1 MTILGKI
8 LVIVNLVFS
17 LVTGALIVTVFATR
31 TNWKSA
37 YEVLKNRFEVAEANA
52 RTYQSEIDSI
62 RANAGTE
69 VKVARNQTA
78 ASEQSQKQAES
89 HADDLLTQS
98 KQLQDRLKLAAANI
112 ESATE
117 ELHRRKAEIDK
128 LKEITA
134 DKEKRMSDLEE
145 LNKQYRD
152 SMIEAQLHAAQEHE
166 RNVDLLNENVRLNKE
181 LEKRAT
187 LASSVTSAGG
197 AARRPPQDDVQ
208 GQVLDTDRTGLITI
222 SIGSDQGV
230 ARGNTL
236 EVYRMQPKPEY
247 VGMITILDTRFK
259 ESVARPVQP
268 LRAGPIQKGDIV
280 ASRVIAAR

>member
-31 TNWKSA
+31 TNWKDA
-37 YEVLKNRFEVAEANA
+37 YDVLKKRFDVAEANA
-52 RTYQSEIDSI
+52 RTYQSEIDTI
-62 RANAGTE
+62 RASAGTE
-69 VKVARNQTA
+69 VKVARNQSA
-78 ASEQSQKQAES
+78 AAEASEKQASS

-98 KQLQDRLKLAAANI
+98 KQLQDRLRLVSANI

-134 DKEKRMSDLEE
+134 DKEKKMSDLEE
-145 LNKQYRD
+145 LNKEYRD
-152 SMIEAQLHAAQEHE
+152 KMIEAQLHAEQEHE

-187 LASSVTSAGG
+187 LASSVSGAGG
-197 AARRPPQDDVQ
+197 SSLRPPQDDVQ
-208 GQVLDTDRTGLITI
+208 GQVLDTDRTGLVTI
-222 SIGSDQGV
+222 SIGSDQGLS
-230 ARGNTL
+230 RGNTL
-236 EVYRMQPKPEY
+236 VVYRTQPKPEY
-247 VGMITILDTRFK
+247 VGVITILDTRFK

-268 LRAGPIQKGDIV
+268 LHAGPIQKGDIV
-280 ASRVIAAR
+280 ASRVIASR

>member
-31 TNWKSA
+31 TNWKDA
-37 YEVLKNRFEVAEANA
+37 YDVLKKRFDVAEANA
-52 RTYQSEIDSI
+52 RTYQSEIDTI

-78 ASEQSQKQAES
+78 AAEASEKQAAAR
-89 HADDLLTQS
+89 ADDLLTQS
-98 KQLQDRLKLAAANI
+98 KQLQDRLKLASANI

-117 ELHRRKAEIDK
+117 ELNRRKGEIDK

-134 DKEKRMSDLEE
+134 DKEKKMSDLEE
-145 LNKQYRD
+145 LNKEYRD
-152 SMIEAQLHAAQEHE
+152 KMIEAQLHAEQEHE

-187 LASSVTSAGG
+187 TAGAVAG
-197 AARRPPQDDVQ
+197 AAGSARRPPQDDVQ
-208 GQVLDTDRTGLITI
+208 GQVLDTDRTGLVTV
-222 SIGSDQGV
+222 SIGSDQGLV
-230 ARGNTL
+230 RGNTL

-280 ASRVIAAR
+280 ASRVISAR